1 MAEHPLC
8 HRRVPQS
15 FFPAIFFFWGFLFFF
30 VKKKRKILDRERK
43 KERKKEHKAVKKNAD
58 GHSGQIVFTTHG
70 IASFIYLCARLLCY
84 Y

>member
-15 FFPAIFFFWGFLFFF
+15 FFPAMFFFWGGWGFLFFF
-30 VKKKRKILDRERK
+30 VKKEKENFGPRK

-58 GHSGQIVFTTHG
+58 GHVVTNR
-70 IASFIYLCARLLCY
+70 IYNT
-84 Y
+84 

>member
-15 FFPAIFFFWGFLFFF
+15 FFPAMFFFLGGGGISFFF
-30 VKKKRKILDRERK
+30 CEKRKGKFWTEKERK

-58 GHSGQIVFTTHG
+58 GHVVTNR
-70 IASFIYLCARLLCY
+70 IYNT
-84 Y
+84 